1 MLSPS
6 PERRAP
12 FWYLLPIHPYGQRRT
27 LRQTLVEDWVWSFE
41 QVQGIFYVVAPT
53 RMIAVR
59 LETSGLLLY
68 GAAAP
73 TRECLQLLQDLVD
86 QYGPVKYIIQ
96 PTLSGL
102 EHKVFAAP
110 LARACP
116 QALIYA
122 APGQWSFPVNLP
134 LTWLGF
140 PPGRTQILPA
150 RPEQAPFF
158 PEFDYQIYGPLDL
171 RLGQFGETALYHRR
185 SRSLLLTDLIVALP
199 ETPPPIVE
207 LDPYPLLF
215 HARDGA
221 LEAIQDSPTQR
232 SKGWQRICL
241 FALYF
246 QASVLKVPDWGL
258 VLREARRV
266 PRRSSQNYFGLY
278 PFQWQTDW
286 RRSFERLRGGGRPF
300 VAPILREL
308 ILNRD
313 PQGVLAWA
321 DRVSSWDFEQIIPAH
336 FQAPIPAG
344 PEDFRRA
351 FAFLER
357 GLSLEKELLVPDPHP
372 LPEPDLQSLRT
383 IDRWLTRSR
392 LVPGAVTARS
402 KA

>member
-1 MLSPS
+1 
-6 PERRAP
+6 
-12 FWYLLPIHPYGQRRT
+12 
-27 LRQTLVEDWVWSFE
+27 
-41 QVQGIFYVVAPT
+41 
-53 RMIAVR
+53 
-59 LETSGLLLY
+59 
-68 GAAAP
+68 
-73 TRECLQLLQDLVD
+73 VD

-116 QALIYA
+116 QAQIFA
-122 APGQWSFPVNLP
+122 APGQWSFPLNLP
-134 LTWLGF
+134 LSWLGF

-150 RPEQAPFF
+150 QPEAAPYFA
-158 PEFDYQIYGPLDL
+158 EFDYQIYGPLDL

-185 SRSLLLTDLIVALP
+185 TCSLLLTDLLLALP
-199 ETPPPIVE
+199 ETPPPVTT

-221 LEAIQDSPTQR
+221 LEEITDTPSQR

-246 QASVLKVPDWGL
+246 QANALKVPEWGL
-258 VLREARRV
+258 VFRDASQV
-266 PRRSSQNYFGLY
+266 PRRRPQNYFGLY
-278 PFQWQTDW
+278 PFQWRTDW
-286 RRSFERLRGGGRPF
+286 RQSFERLRGGGRPL
-300 VAPILREL
+300 VAPIVREL

-313 PQGVLAWA
+313 PQGVLAWRS
-321 DRVSSWDFEQIIPAH
+321 RVSAWDFQQIIPAH

-357 GLSLEKELLVPDPHP
+357 GLSLEKEFLVSDPHP
-372 LPEPDLQSLRT
+372 LPEADLQSLRT

-402 KA
+402 RS